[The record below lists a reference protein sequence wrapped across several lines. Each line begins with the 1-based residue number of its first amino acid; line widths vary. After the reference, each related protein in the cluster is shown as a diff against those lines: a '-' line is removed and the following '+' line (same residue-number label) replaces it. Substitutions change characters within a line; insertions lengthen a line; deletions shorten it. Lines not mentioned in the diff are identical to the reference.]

1 MKPHRTEEVYD
12 AEIAPLVTQIIE
24 ICQRENL
31 PLLVNVGLM
40 LPDDQNG
47 TDGYIPSQCT
57 TFVRGSSP
65 PMGPPTSGLTHR
77 HELCLLIL
85 DGDGRW
91 DTAGSLRVT
100 SNVEGL
106 EPCTIGVP

>member
-31 PLLVNVGLM
+31 PLLMHVGLM
-40 LPDDQNG
+40 LPDEG
-47 TDGYIPSQCT
+47 KYIIGGCVTLVPGAAVS
-57 TFVRGSSP
+57 GSP
-65 PMGPPTSGLTHR
+65 HTSGMTHR
-77 HELCLLIL
+77 HELCQLIL